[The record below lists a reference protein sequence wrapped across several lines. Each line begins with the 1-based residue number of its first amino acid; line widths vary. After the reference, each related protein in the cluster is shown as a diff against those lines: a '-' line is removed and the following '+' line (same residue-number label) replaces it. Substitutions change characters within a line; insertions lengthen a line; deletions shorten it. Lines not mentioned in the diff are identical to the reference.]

1 MNASVGLEN
10 IFTLFTRL
18 ITNIQRCIKKIK
30 DKYMRTLGLKS
41 GHVSCLYYLYK
52 MGPLT
57 LSQLGDICDENKAA
71 ISRKV
76 EYLTANQYVER
87 SSQDN
92 NKYKLPIILT
102 KKGEKIAKFIES
114 KINEIILEANQ
125 DLSNKNRDIL
135 YSSLENINVRLQTII
150 KNKEK

>member
-1 MNASVGLEN
+1 MNETIRLEN

-30 DKYMRTLGLKS
+30 DKYMRALGLKS

-57 LSQLGDICDENKAA
+57 LSELGDICDENKAA
-71 ISRKV
+71 ISRKI
-76 EYLTANQYVER
+76 EYLTVNQYVER
-87 SSQDN
+87 GNLDN

-102 KKGEKIAKFIES
+102 KKGEEIAKFIES
-114 KINEIILEANQ
+114 KVNEIILEANQ
-125 DLSNKNRDIL
+125 DLSDKNREIL
-135 YSSLENINVRLQTII
+135 YSSLEDINNRLQTII
-150 KNKEK
+150 KSKEK